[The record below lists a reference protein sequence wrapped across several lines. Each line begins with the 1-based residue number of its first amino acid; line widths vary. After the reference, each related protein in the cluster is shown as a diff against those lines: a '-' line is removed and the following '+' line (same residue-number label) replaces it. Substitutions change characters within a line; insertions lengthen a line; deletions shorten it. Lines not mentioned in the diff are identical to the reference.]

1 VNISQHHIVNTCAS
15 ITLFSAQNFDT
26 LF

>member
-1 VNISQHHIVNTCAS
+1 VNISQHHIAS
-15 ITLFSAQNFDT
+15 IYANITLFSAQNFDT